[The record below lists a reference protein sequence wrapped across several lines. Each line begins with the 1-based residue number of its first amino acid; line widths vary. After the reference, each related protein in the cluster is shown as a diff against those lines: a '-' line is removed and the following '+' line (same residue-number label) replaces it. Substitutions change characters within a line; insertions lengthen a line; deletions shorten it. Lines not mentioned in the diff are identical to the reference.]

1 MKPLDLSWTPPK
13 DRRRVAASF
22 RHAAR
27 MADQQGLT
35 AARDGRLHFAQLV
48 DELDSAPAAE
58 ESAGQHFEAHL
69 LEHIR
74 EDVAGDD
81 QPGVVRVHQLRS
93 EGAFT

>member
-1 MKPLDLSWTPPK
+1 MKPLDLSWIPPK

-35 AARDGRLHFAQLV
+35 AARDGRL
-48 DELDSAPAAE
+48 
-58 ESAGQHFEAHL
+58 HFEAHL